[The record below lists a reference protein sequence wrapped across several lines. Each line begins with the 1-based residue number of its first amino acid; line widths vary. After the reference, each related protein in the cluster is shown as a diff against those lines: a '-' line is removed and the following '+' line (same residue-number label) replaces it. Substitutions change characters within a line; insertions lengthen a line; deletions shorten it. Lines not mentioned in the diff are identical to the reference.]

1 MHALLLLALATPTPA
16 HAGEILVEAPI
27 TTIVLLEG
35 IAQDVEAAASVVV
48 LRGLQG
54 GSYQVEVQSA
64 FGKTKAQQA
73 ITVGPDEA
81 VRVRYQKRAL
91 VELSRGPMVAGGTP
105 PGSLE
110 SDLARAAD
118 TLGQAAQNVAN
129 QVDQAARRAVE
140 DLQQELAPAPAESP
154 AGAPAESPAEAPAEA
169 PAEDPAEAPADPP
182 SPTEA
187 SPAEGSGAS
196 RGLDGAD
203 GGGAVGRAE
212 DA

>member
-27 TTIVLLEG
+27 TTIVLLDG
-35 IAQDVEAAASVVV
+35 IAQDFEAAASVVV

-73 ITVGPDEA
+73 ISVGPDEA
-81 VRVRYQKRAL
+81 VRIRYQKRAL

-140 DLQQELAPAPAESP
+140 DLQQELAPAPAE
-154 AGAPAESPAEAPAEA
+154 APAESPAA
-169 PAEDPAEAPADPP
+169 DPAEAPADPP
-182 SPTEA
+182 SPTDA